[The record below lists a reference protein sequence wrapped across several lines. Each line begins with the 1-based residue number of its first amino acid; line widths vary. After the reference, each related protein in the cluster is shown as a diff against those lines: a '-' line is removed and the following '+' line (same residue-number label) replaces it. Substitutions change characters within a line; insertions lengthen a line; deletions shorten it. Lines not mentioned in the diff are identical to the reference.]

1 MNRACILIQ
10 TCDKYEHLWE
20 GLQLAYHHNW
30 CWNIGLP
37 IYVLTE
43 NKFFTEDVRF
53 KTLNFGFFGKEDQPQ
68 RNFSTRM
75 IAALHHLKSIG
86 FKDVMYTQDDF
97 WPLFP
102 VNQRIFEGCLSFLQN
117 EAVDCVH
124 VNEFL
129 PWYNY
134 ILSRTEYSIEGIKLR
149 KFEVPSPFHY
159 SHQSA
164 FWKIDS
170 LLEIQN
176 EGEEPY
182 ENEVN
187 GTSRVWNLKPNYYFL
202 NYSWYKPEFV
212 NDKGKLLPV
221 AQSYVRDWKWKI
233 EWENKY

>member
-1 MNRACILIQ
+1 
-10 TCDKYEHLWE
+10 
-20 GLQLAYHHNW
+20 
-30 CWNIGLP
+30 
-37 IYVLTE
+37 
-43 NKFFTEDVRF
+43 
-53 KTLNFGFFGKEDQPQ
+53 
-68 RNFSTRM
+68 M